1 MNTVQP
7 ITDPELIEA
16 IKGFYRKRNERD
28 LFLFIFGTNIG
39 LRITD
44 MICRRVREVRGKD
57 EVAIR
62 EGKTGKEKLIPINPW
77 LKQVIS
83 QYTKGMKPDDFLFPS
98 RQRDKH
104 GLPKHITR
112 ERAYL
117 ILREAADHFGLERIG
132 CHSLRKT
139 YGYFLYEKEKDVAL
153 LMYVFNHST
162 EKITMRYIGKNQESF
177 KRAMKGFRV

>member
-7 ITDPELIEA
+7 ITDPDLIEA
-16 IKGFYRKRNERD
+16 IKDFFRQRNERD
-28 LFLFIFGTNIG
+28 LFLWVFGINIG

-44 MICRRVREVRGKD
+44 MIGFRVRDVRGKD

-62 EGKTGKEKLIPINPW
+62 EGKTGKEKLIPINAK
-77 LKQVIS
+77 LKRAITE
-83 QYTKGMKPDDFLFPS
+83 YTKNMKPDDYLFPS
-98 RQRDKH
+98 RQKDKH
-104 GLPKHITR
+104 GLPKPITR
-112 ERAYL
+112 ERAYH

-132 CHSLRKT
+132 CHSMRKT

-177 KRAMKGFRV
+177 RKAMDRFGL